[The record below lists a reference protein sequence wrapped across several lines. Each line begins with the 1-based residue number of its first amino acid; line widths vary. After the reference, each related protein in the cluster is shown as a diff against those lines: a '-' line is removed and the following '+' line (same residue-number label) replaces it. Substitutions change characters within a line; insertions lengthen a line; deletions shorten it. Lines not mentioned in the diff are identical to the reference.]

1 LKVRWTKAALGH
13 LTAIYEYISLDS
25 SLYAI
30 RVVDKLTIKSRLLGD
45 FPHSGS
51 LVPEYQDQDIRQVVE
66 WPYRIFYR
74 ITENEVQVLA
84 ILHGA
89 RQISGDTPPDH

>member
-1 LKVRWTKAALGH
+1 MKVRWTKAALGH
-13 LTAIYEYISLDS
+13 LTGIYEYISLDS

-30 RVVDKLTIKSRLLGD
+30 RVVDKLTIKSKLLGD

-51 LVPEYQDQDIRQVVE
+51 LVPEYQNEDVRQVIE
-66 WPYRIFYR
+66 WPYRIVYR